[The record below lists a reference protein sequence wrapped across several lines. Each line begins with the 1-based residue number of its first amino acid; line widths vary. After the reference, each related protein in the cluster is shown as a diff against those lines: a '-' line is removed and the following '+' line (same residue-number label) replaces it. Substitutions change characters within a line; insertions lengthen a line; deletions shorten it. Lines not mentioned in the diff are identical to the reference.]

1 MSTFC
6 TFFRHD
12 SVIADLTL
20 NVDIADDLHG
30 MSSYFAQVKVH
41 ESFPITF
48 FFFFNQ
54 QRRHLMNQIFYFGF
68 HVIFSAV
75 AQEQCFP

>member
-48 FFFFNQ
+48 FFFFQSTEKTSNESD
-54 QRRHLMNQIFYFGF
+54 LLLWLSCYF
-68 HVIFSAV
+68 
-75 AQEQCFP
+75 

>member
-6 TFFRHD
+6 TLFRHD

-48 FFFFNQ
+48 FFFNE
-54 QRRHLMNQIFYFGF
+54 QRRHLMNQTFYFAF